1 MNKQEGCID
10 QLQYLCRECTKVGQ
24 QIYLF
29 IDEYDHFTNK
39 ILAEPQYMTS
49 YRKQTHGEGYLRLFF
64 GLSFPSFRG

>member
-1 MNKQEGCID
+1 MIKQEGCID

-39 ILAEPQYMTS
+39 ILAEPQYMPS

-64 GLSFPSFRG
+64 DAV